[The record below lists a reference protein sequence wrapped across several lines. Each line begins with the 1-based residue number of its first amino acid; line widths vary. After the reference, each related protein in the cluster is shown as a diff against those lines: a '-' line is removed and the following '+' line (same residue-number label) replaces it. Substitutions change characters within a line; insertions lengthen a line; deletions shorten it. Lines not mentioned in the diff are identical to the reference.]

1 MGSHPSLHRRVAQ
14 PIAFFAG
21 CPRSRGFETWVS
33 PGAPGLGFETWVSPR
48 GPDPSRKRTKD
59 CRPGAPGPGFE
70 TWVSPR
76 GPAPS
81 RKRTKDCRLQPQ
93 SGVRMQ
99 PTAQAVG
106 KSRNRTS
113 PCRGE
118 RFALTTD
125 CHPDR
130 SFSSPKGDGKRS
142 GGTCRVPQVS
152 WFPRP
157 GLRHEVQIPPENE
170 QKIAGFS
177 RKAA

>member
-1 MGSHPSLHRRVAQ
+1 MQPTAQAVGKGRNRASPCGGERFALTTDCHPD
-14 PIAFFAG
+14 
-21 CPRSRGFETWVS
+21 RSFSS
-33 PGAPGLGFETWVSPR
+33 PKGWEAEWR
-48 GPDPSRKRTKD
+48 DP
-59 CRPGAPGPGFE
+59 PGAPGPGFE

-142 GGTCRVPQVS
+142 GGTCC
-152 WFPRP
+152 FA
-157 GLRHEVQIPPENE
+157 GCLRSR
-170 QKIAGFS
+170 GFETWAS
-177 RKAA
+177 ASA

>member
-1 MGSHPSLHRRVAQ
+1 MQPTAQ
-14 PIAFFAG
+14 AVG
-21 CPRSRGFETWVS
+21 KSRNRSRPLRGRKICS
-33 PGAPGLGFETWVSPR
+33 HDGLSSRPELLIPKGWEAEWR
-48 GPDPSRKRTKD
+48 DP
-59 CRPGAPGPGFE
+59 PGAPGPGFE

-177 RKAA
+177 RKTA